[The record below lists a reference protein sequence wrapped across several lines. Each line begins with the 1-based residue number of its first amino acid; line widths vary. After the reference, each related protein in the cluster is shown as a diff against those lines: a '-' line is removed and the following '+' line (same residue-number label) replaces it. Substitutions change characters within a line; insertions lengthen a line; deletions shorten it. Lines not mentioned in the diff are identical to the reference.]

1 MTNEKKNRHHSS
13 GVSPAST
20 EPAKDYNNTVKLPVR
35 ASSPAAK
42 EIVKTPSAE
51 AQQKP
56 HKVKKQQDQQVSEPT
71 DKAMNP
77 PRAENR
83 EKQRNRQP
91 DNQREKQKIKAPR
104 ENAPETAAI
113 AARVISDLPDLA
125 SNPGSHKKKNKRPGR
140 DQRYLRVIALGGL
153 GEIGK
158 NMTLFEYG
166 NDIILVDC
174 GMAFPEENMPGIDAV
189 IQDFSYV
196 LQNKDRVRGIY
207 LTHGHEDHIG
217 ALPYLMRDLKCPI
230 YGGRLTIELVRG
242 KLNEKAGG
250 TRGISLKQVKQGD
263 VVSGG
268 NAFSVEFIHVNH
280 SIADAFALAIR
291 TPAGVVIHTGDFKI
305 DFTPIDGGPIDLQRF
320 AHYGKEGV
328 LLLMAESTNIEASG
342 TSMSESQVGESF
354 QRLFGKAPGRVIV
367 ATFSSHVHRMQQI
380 FTAAEAY
387 DRKVALVGRSML
399 NVFAAANS
407 LGYIKMRPETL
418 IDITEVDQYPPEKV
432 VILTTGSQAEP
443 MSALTRMAFS
453 SHKVVEIQKGDTVII
468 SAHPI
473 PGNEK
478 PIYRVI
484 NELFRRGAQVIYED
498 LADVHVSGHAYRGEL
513 MLIHNLVRPKFFVP
527 VHGEYRM
534 LYKHTQLA
542 KSLGQSEESTFILN
556 NGDIFELN
564 ADSARVSGYIN
575 AAPVLI
581 DGSGVGDLDNRVLRD
596 RRLLADDGV
605 VCISLVVDKA
615 GTKLLAAPAVQAI
628 GFLYESESEMVIRDV
643 TDKMLSYVARCGT
656 QSKSISV
663 VSESGQLRDY
673 LKSVLFEK
681 TKRRPMI
688 LITVIRV

>member
-1 MTNEKKNRHHSS
+1 MTNDKKNRHHSS
-13 GVSPAST
+13 GVSPSSS

-35 ASSPAAK
+35 AASPAAK
-42 EIVKTPSAE
+42 EVVAASSSET
-51 AQQKP
+51 QQKP
-56 HKVKKQQDQQVSEPT
+56 HKAKKQQNQQISEPT
-71 DKAMNP
+71 DKKTNP
-77 PRAENR
+77 PTAGNR
-83 EKQRNRQP
+83 ENQRNRQP
-91 DNQREKQKIKAPR
+91 NSQREKQKNKPLR
-104 ENAPETAAI
+104 ENAPEAI
-113 AARVISDLPDLA
+113 IIAKTNVDMPGLA
-125 SNPGSHKKKNKRPGR
+125 SLPGGQKKKHRKPGR

-217 ALPYLMRDLKCPI
+217 ALPYLMKDLKCPI

-250 TRGISLKQVKQGD
+250 TRGISLKQVKPGD

-305 DFTPIDGGPIDLQRF
+305 DYTPIDGGPIDLQRF
-320 AHYGKEGV
+320 AQYGKEGV

-380 FTAAEAY
+380 FTAAEVY
-387 DRKVALVGRSML
+387 GRKVALVGRSML

-407 LGYIKMRPETL
+407 LGYIKMQPDTL
-418 IDITEVDQYPPEKV
+418 IDITEVDQYAPEKV

-513 MLIHNLVRPKFFVP
+513 MMIHNLVRPKYFVP

-581 DGSGVGDLDNRVLRD
+581 DGSGIGDLDNRVLRD

-605 VCISLVVDKA
+605 VCITLAVDKA
-615 GTKLLAAPAVQAI
+615 GTKLLAAPAVQAV
-628 GFLYESESEMVIRDV
+628 GFLYESESELVIRDV

-688 LITVIRV
+688 LITVVRV